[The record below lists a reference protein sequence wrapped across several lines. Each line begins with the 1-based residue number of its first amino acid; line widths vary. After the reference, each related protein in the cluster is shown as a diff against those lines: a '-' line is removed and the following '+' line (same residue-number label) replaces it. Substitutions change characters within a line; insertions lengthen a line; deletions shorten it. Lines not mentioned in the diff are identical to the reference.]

1 MGEMEKPLW
10 HIKEKARTN
19 PGRLELHHPLLAEAN
34 QMGA

>member
-19 PGRLELHHPLLAEAN
+19 PGLELHHPLLAEAN